1 MIRIQKGEEPKILS
15 DNKVQWTDNLMALVR
30 QYGSYSQI
38 PLKEKNA
45 AISHY
50 NHEDISNALKGNS
63 GKAKCVYCESY
74 VDVTCYAN
82 IEHYHPKSI
91 YPDETFCWDNLFIG
105 CTRCNNPKDNFDTK
119 NEPFIHPVKDDP
131 EEFLT
136 FDDLL
141 YVPRYKEG
149 IAYQKAK
156 NVIDKCA
163 LHGLRLFQ
171 VHAKIEETFL
181 KSREVL
187 AGCIKNYKAHKREDY
202 KISDAIAIYENILC
216 LKEEA
221 SDDALY
227 AGFMR
232 YLLRK
237 CCEVREAVMIIN
249 QHKRD
254 LGLSSDFDW
263 GFGF

>member
-74 VDVTCYAN
+74 PEITGYIN
-82 IEHYHPKSI
+82 IEHYHPKSL
-91 YPDETFCWDNLFIG
+91 YPEETFCWDNLYIG
-105 CTRCNNPKDNFDTK
+105 CTKCNNPKDNFDTK
-119 NEPFIHPVKDDP
+119 NEPFIHPVDEDP
-131 EEFLT
+131 EDFLT
-136 FDDLL
+136 FDDIL
-141 YVPRYKEG
+141 YIPRHIDG
-149 IAYQKAK
+149 ISYQKAK
-156 NVIDKCA
+156 NVIDNCD
-163 LHGLRLFQ
+163 LRRGSLIHP
-171 VHAKIEETFL
+171 HADILLAFMMIHKVLIERIKIYNG
-181 KSREVL
+181 R
-187 AGCIKNYKAHKREDY
+187 KRESS
-202 KISDAIAIYENILC
+202 KAKDAIALYNSMLELRA
-216 LKEEA
+216 EA
-221 SDDALY
+221 SDNAQY

-237 CCEVREAVMIIN
+237 SSEVREAVMIIN
-249 QHKRD
+249 QHKED
-254 LGLSSDFDW
+254 IGLSSDFDW
-263 GFGF
+263 GFRF